1 MPTSVAD
8 SRSIRVAS
16 PTKGR
21 GFDIGRPVSVS
32 CTNSPSS
39 PRLAR
44 PLTSVSA
51 GDKGSL
57 TDVGNIQPA
66 EDKDTIRRKNARNSM
81 RAAFVLCSSLVTV
94 TASLC
99 SAFTIPSKEALFAHR
114 IVKPGPRGFLMWF
127 VLSTPTALLSTVC
140 SCLLLYLQH
149 LRSSDVMQ
157 SAEDHRSIRTA
168 AGKKLRK
175 LGPVRDNLVVFGG
188 SFLMMTSAMPWSAS
202 DYWNP
207 QHRIVC
213 WSGVARDLPWPVV
226 IVQSAVQLIAR
237 IVEVCSS

>member
-66 EDKDTIRRKNARNSM
+66 EDKDTIRRK
-81 RAAFVLCSSLVTV
+81 
-94 TASLC
+94 
-99 SAFTIPSKEALFAHR
+99 K
-114 IVKPGPRGFLMWF
+114 KPGPRGFLMWF

>member
-149 LRSSDVMQ
+149 LRS
-157 SAEDHRSIRTA
+157 
-168 AGKKLRK
+168 
-175 LGPVRDNLVVFGG
+175 RDNLVVFGG